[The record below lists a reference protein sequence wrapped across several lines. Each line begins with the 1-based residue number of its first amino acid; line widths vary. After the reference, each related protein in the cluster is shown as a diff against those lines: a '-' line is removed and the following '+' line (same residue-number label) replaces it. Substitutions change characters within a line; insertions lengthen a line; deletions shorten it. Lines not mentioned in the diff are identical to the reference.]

1 MKLAI
6 MLKCLPLGTPPN
18 EVLKS
23 FPVGSS
29 HTIVSCFKIL
39 AESGHGCALFFPGRR
54 DIGVF
59 GYEHTLKA
67 AVEELA
73 KGKFPQYLKDKPEE
87 TKVVPVRI
95 PKRFDVAIQS
105 LIGGYKTAVV
115 GDNKSVRDMI
125 AFMSNLLP
133 IDFRGYASITV
144 WCNTTMESSDI
155 IGLPKSLLEDASSY
169 LDAGKE
175 LKAVIDVNNRKTLG
189 KESTDFSKETARLV
203 ERDDIEQARQ
213 KLTRVFSN
221 AFSLAHG
228 EKKEIA
234 AEEAEVT
241 GLIARRLFGH
251 GAPVE
256 NAPR

>member
-1 MKLAI
+1 
-6 MLKCLPLGTPPN
+6 MLKSLPLGTPPN

-29 HTIVSCFKIL
+29 HTILSCFKIL

-59 GYEHTLKA
+59 GYEQTMKA

-73 KGKFPQYLKDKPEE
+73 KGKSPQYLKDKPVES
-87 TKVVPVRI
+87 KVMPVRV

-125 AFMSNLLP
+125 AFLSNLLP
-133 IDFRGYASITV
+133 VDFRGYVSITV
-144 WCNTTMESSDI
+144 WCNTIRESSDI
-155 IGLPKSLLEDASSY
+155 IGLPKSLLEDAVSY

-175 LKAVIDVNNRKTLG
+175 LKAVIDVNNSKTLG

-203 ERDDIEQARQ
+203 GRDHIEQARQ
-213 KLTRVFSN
+213 KLTRAFSN
-221 AFSLAHG
+221 AFSMVHG
-228 EKKEIA
+228 EKKEIP

-241 GLIARRLFGH
+241 ELIARQFFGRRSS
-251 GAPVE
+251 AE
-256 NAPR
+256 NAPS